1 MTKYNSANF
10 GFLTIGGYDLTP
22 ITTKFEDNIS
32 KAAIESTPFGVAYPE
47 YLAGIL
53 KRYEL
58 TGQDGWYDDAT
69 NSVNATM
76 VDLTAGEHVMVL
88 APYGNA
94 IPVAGVGNTVIA
106 TDGLLKTEYK
116 RSHGVGEYTKA
127 SFGVT
132 VSGSVD
138 QTCKLVCPL
147 TARGVT
153 GTTAADYLNW
163 GADGAAAGR
172 MYLVVTA
179 ITWDTRTALDIV
191 LQDCNTSGGV
201 YADHTAFT
209 QITAAGTP
217 TGSRTAAVKTLE
229 HAAINQ
235 YMGVT
240 WTWSGGGAAGETATF
255 AVAVI
260 FD

>member
-10 GFLTIGGYDLTP
+10 GFLTIGGYNLTP
-22 ITTKFEDNIS
+22 VTTKFEDNIN
-32 KAAIESTPFGVAYPE
+32 KAAIESTPFGVVYPE

-58 TGQDGWYDDAT
+58 TGADGWYDDAT
-69 NSVNATM
+69 NSMNAAM
-76 VDLTAGEHVMVL
+76 VDLTAGEHILMI

-94 IPVAGVGNTVIA
+94 APVAGVGNTVIA

-147 TARGVT
+147 TSRGVT
-153 GTTAADYLNW
+153 GTTAATYLNW
-163 GADGAAAGR
+163 GAGGTAGGR
-172 MYLVVTA
+172 VYLVVTD
-179 ITWDTRTALDIV
+179 ISWGTRTSLQIT
-191 LQDCNTSGGV
+191 LQDWSDAGGPFV
-201 YADHTAFT
+201 DHTLFT
-209 QITAAGTP
+209 AIVPATTP
-217 TGSRTAAVKTLE
+217 TGSGTSEMKVLANAVVG
-229 HAAINQ
+229 Q
-235 YMGVT
+235 YTCVT
-240 WTWSGGGAAGETATF
+240 WTWGGGGAGAETVTF